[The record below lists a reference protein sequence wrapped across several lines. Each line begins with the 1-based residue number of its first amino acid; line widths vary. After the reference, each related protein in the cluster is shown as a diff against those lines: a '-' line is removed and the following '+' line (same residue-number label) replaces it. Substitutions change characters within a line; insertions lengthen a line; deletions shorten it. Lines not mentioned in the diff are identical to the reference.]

1 MTRAACE
8 VSVRGISVRGIKMCI
23 RGIEMCNGPFPS
35 RHLASDTLN
44 DLIISIFL
52 AVATV
57 TAAGLLDR
65 LWNAL

>member
-1 MTRAACE
+1 MTLAACE
-8 VSVRGISVRGIKMCI
+8 VAPSVRGISV

>member
-8 VSVRGISVRGIKMCI
+8 VSPRSV

-57 TAAGLLDR
+57 TAAALLDR

>member
-1 MTRAACE
+1 MDF
-8 VSVRGISVRGIKMCI
+8 
-23 RGIEMCNGPFPS
+23 FPS

>member
-1 MTRAACE
+1 
-8 VSVRGISVRGIKMCI
+8 
-23 RGIEMCNGPFPS
+23 MCNGPFPS

>member
-8 VSVRGISVRGIKMCI
+8 VGPPSVRGISV